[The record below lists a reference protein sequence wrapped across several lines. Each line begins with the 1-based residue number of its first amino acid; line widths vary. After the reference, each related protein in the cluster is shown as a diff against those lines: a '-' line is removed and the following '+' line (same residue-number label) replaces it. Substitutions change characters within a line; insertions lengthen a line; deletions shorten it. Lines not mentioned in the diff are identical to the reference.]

1 MENLYQKGGFEAMTV
16 SESADNIRG
25 ETSNKANTSSG
36 AETIRTTENRRREER
51 EESSSES
58 PSEGED
64 DSHVPKKKRVIWTSE
79 MHQKF
84 LDAIAQ
90 IGQDSKFSHC

>member
-1 MENLYQKGGFEAMTV
+1 MENLYEKGGFEAMTV

-25 ETSNKANTSSG
+25 ETSNKANISSG
-36 AETIRTTENRRREER
+36 AETRKER

-64 DSHVPKKKRVIWTSE
+64 EIHVAKKKRVIWTSE

-84 LDAIAQ
+84 LDAIAH